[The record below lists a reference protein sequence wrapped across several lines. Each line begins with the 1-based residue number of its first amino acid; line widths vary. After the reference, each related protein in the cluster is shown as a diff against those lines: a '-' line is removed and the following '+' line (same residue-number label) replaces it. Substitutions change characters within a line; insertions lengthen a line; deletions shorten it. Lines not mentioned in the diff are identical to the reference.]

1 MNVEEQRQIKVK
13 IKSQKVLLTIS
24 ILAIIYLLYF
34 GVENPKWKYYCA
46 VAGAGAY
53 LFTKSVNYAVK
64 LYENIKLL
72 NQTTEQTTNE
82 VS

>member
-46 VAGAGAY
+46 VAGAY
-53 LFTKSVNYAVK
+53 LFTKSVN
-64 LYENIKLL
+64 
-72 NQTTEQTTNE
+72 
-82 VS
+82 

>member
-24 ILAIIYLLYF
+24 ILAIIYLIYF

-46 VAGAGAY
+46 VAGAY

-82 VS
+82 AS